1 MNLLQLFRVLTEAGP
16 EGGGGEAAAAAAA
29 EQGERKKQALLEKIR
44 TLTRESSRTSSPQ
57 TSSSEPDV
65 MG

>member
-16 EGGGGEAAAAAAA
+16 EGGGGEAAAAAA